1 MRAIFLTTPVQIYV
15 MKNFLKLFGL
25 IGCLQLII
33 SSNLNWLTRSSLAA
47 TIPTTASAEHTP
59 DTQPT
64 LFIVGLTVGRR
75 TVNSGVLVRGEVD
88 DTEAIN
94 FEDWLVP
101 YNAILE
107 ALNFTSKVVE
117 EDIVELRSPFKV
129 VQLNLNDLQTDPE
142 LGLVLS
148 VAQMRELFGIPIEF
162 DWREYAIVFQVPEVG
177 NTRRTRR
184 QDRPIILEGLP
195 EISAPNFNISG
206 VQQEVNSTRI
216 GENPINNRGQFSA
229 VGTLFESSWFLRLN
243 QRDFSESETWQL
255 SELQFLKQTDGA
267 DYYLGSQPTF
277 WRSQSGGEFWG
288 FTTIQRR
295 GYNPFTVLRNNGGAN
310 PQQRLQPESVTAT
323 ITGQAKPGTVVQL
336 VNNLQSGELLAE
348 QVVDDS
354 GVYRFNAVRVGRGF
368 NNQYYVLLYPNGSL
382 AAEPIIE
389 EARFSVLLEQLP
401 AGTSAWAV
409 SAGWKR
415 QLNFDEFWGDF
426 TDFNAGV
433 SSRWGLSEDLTVGL
447 GAFYD
452 LGMNGLAEIF
462 YQPKGTPF
470 IASISGILGEES
482 DVDINLIWDG
492 YPNLLA
498 SLSSDLED
506 TRYSL
511 DWRMFPRLRL
521 IGNGTFGD
529 LGSFGIQYF
538 SGGSNYSTLARLN
551 VNTEGDLS
559 WNLNQQLGRLYL
571 FHQGNERSSLSD
583 LSYRFTPSHYGVLN
597 YRTLNS
603 SMDNYLLS
611 AFWRYRSPDRTYF
624 GETLWQSE
632 LGYLL
637 GSQGHGLYVNASTAI
652 LPGIALELRYEGI
665 SLTSEQSQFRL
676 QLVSSLGL
684 QQGIRPGDRQLERL
698 RTAGGLSIQ
707 PFYDRNSN
715 GKRDGNEEIY
725 TDSSEFLIL
734 NNQLVEPWEIEV
746 KGDRFLLPLP
756 PATYRLDLEAA
767 GFPPDFQP
775 STNSWAVEVVEGSF
789 TPLMIPLQ
797 PSYTLAGVI
806 TDSEGKPI
814 AGARVEAFSSDGTS
828 ASLSITNTAGVYYLE
843 QLREGT
849 YQLKVNGDGAIE
861 PHTITIEQN
870 SETLLEFNLQQ
881 L

>member
-1 MRAIFLTTPVQIYV
+1 
-15 MKNFLKLFGL
+15 MKKSIKVFKL
-25 IGCLQLII
+25 IGCLQLIFLSECI
-33 SSNLNWLTRSSLAA
+33 GLPQATLAA
-47 TIPTTASAEHTP
+47 TMPTTALTESTP
-59 DTQPT
+59 NSQQT

-75 TVNSGVLVRGEVD
+75 NVNAGVLVRGEVD

-94 FEDWLVP
+94 FDDWLVP

-107 ALNFTSKVVE
+107 ALNFTSEVVE
-117 EDIVELRSPFKV
+117 EDTVELRSPFKV

-148 VAQMRELFGIPIEF
+148 VAQMRELLAIPIEF
-162 DWREYAIVFQVPEVG
+162 DWREYAIVFQVPEVR
-177 NTRRTRR
+177 NPRRTRR
-184 QDRPIILEGLP
+184 QDRQIVLEGLP
-195 EISAPNFNISG
+195 QISAPNFNISG
-206 VQQEVNSTRI
+206 VQQEVNSTGI
-216 GENPINNRGQFSA
+216 GENTINNRGQFSA
-229 VGTLFESSWFLRLN
+229 VGTLFDSSWFLRLN
-243 QRDFSESETWQL
+243 QRDFSQSETWQL
-255 SELQFLKQTDGA
+255 SELQFLRQRDSA

-295 GYNPFTVLRNNGGAN
+295 GYIPFPILRNNGGAN
-310 PQQRLQPESVTAT
+310 PEQRLQPESVTAT

-336 VNNLQSGELLAE
+336 VNNLQTGELLAE

-354 GVYRFNAVRVGRGF
+354 GVYRFNAVRVGRSF
-368 NNQYYVLLYPNGSL
+368 DTQYYVLLYPNGSL
-382 AAEPIIE
+382 AEEPIIE

-401 AGTSAWAV
+401 AGTSAWVV
-409 SAGWKR
+409 STGWKR
-415 QLNFDEFWGDF
+415 QLNVDEFWGDF

-433 SSRWGLSEDLTVGL
+433 TSRWGLSEDLTVGL

-470 IASISGILGEES
+470 IASISGILGEET
-482 DVDINLIWDG
+482 DIDINLVWDG
-492 YPNLLA
+492 YPNFLA
-498 SLSSDLED
+498 SLSSDFED

-511 DWRMFPRLRL
+511 DWKFLPQLRL
-521 IGNGTFGD
+521 IANGTFGD
-529 LGSFGIQYF
+529 LGNFSLQYF
-538 SGGSNYSTLARLN
+538 SGGLNSSTLARLN
-551 VNTEGDLS
+551 VDTEGELS

-571 FHQGNERSSLSD
+571 FHQGNKSSSLSD
-583 LSYRFTPSHYGVLN
+583 LSYQFTPSHHGVLN
-597 YRTLNS
+597 YRTLHGSRN
-603 SMDNYLLS
+603 DYLLS

-632 LGYLL
+632 LGYQV
-637 GSQGHGLYVNASTAI
+637 GSQGGGFYVNASTAI
-652 LPGIALELRYEGI
+652 LPGIALEVRYEGI
-665 SLTSEQSQFRL
+665 SLTSDRSQFRL

-707 PFYDRNSN
+707 PFYDRNNN
-715 GKRDGNEEIY
+715 GKRDRNEEIY

-756 PATYRLDLEAA
+756 PATYCLDLEAA

-775 STNSWAVEVVEGSF
+775 SVKSWAVEVVEGSF

-797 PSYTLAGVI
+797 PSYTLAGVV
-806 TDSEGKPI
+806 TDSQGNPI

-843 QLREGT
+843 QLREGS

-861 PHTITIEQN
+861 PNTITIEPN
-870 SETLLEFNLQQ
+870 SETLLELNLQQ
-881 L
+881 LEQ